1 MDEDRYTRITLRIP
15 KDLHQNLQASADAT
29 SKSLNAEIINRL
41 SASFGDDGKGDHGG
55 ALAKELKMAR
65 ALTEKLEAAITALRG
80 LGAASDLP
88 KKTLRK

>member
-15 KDLHQNLQASADAT
+15 KDLHQTLQVSADAT

-55 ALAKELKMAR
+55 ALTNELKAAR
-65 ALTEKLEAAITALRG
+65 ALTEKLQAAIAALQR
-80 LGAASDLP
+80 LATTSAPATKRPS
-88 KKTLRK
+88 K